1 MDQPFPFAVPSRP
14 ARSVPV
20 PRTRPRVVSILAVL
34 HVLGG
39 VALLV
44 MIVGFGRQFGAIG
57 PVMGTSPLFAQLSVS
72 FLGVLTLASG
82 VGMWRGAA
90 WGWWL
95 AGFYYVYAIYRNANA
110 LLVISSM
117 ADQLAGEARGPGYYY
132 VKHVGRVVTHSLVL
146 FYLFQESVLAY
157 FGLPHLDKRRALVQ
171 LAKPIAIL
179 VVVQL
184 LATLW

>member
-1 MDQPFPFAVPSRP
+1 
-14 ARSVPV
+14 
-20 PRTRPRVVSILAVL
+20 VL
-34 HVLGG
+34 HIFSG
-39 VALLV
+39 VVILILIA
-44 MIVGFGRQFGAIG
+44 GFGRQLGAIG
-57 PVMGTSPLFAQLSVS
+57 PVLGTSPLFAQLSML
-72 FLGVLTLASG
+72 FLGALTLAAG

-146 FYLFQESVLAY
+146 FYLFRESVLAY
-157 FGLPHLDKRRALVQ
+157 FGLDQLDKRRALVQ
-171 LAKPIAIL
+171 LAKPIAVL

-184 LATLW
+184 LMTLL